1 MQNEEKKCPSSL
13 RESIHFLSLSQKR
26 QNKSSCFKSKAFRG
40 KSEKHTERRT
50 GVSVKVILCSF
61 VARFNKGSPP
71 LFNLAE
77 ENLVSFEEKMTR
89 ETVAF
94 LLSKKKKKLHF
105 FRALFKKKRSFDSS
119 DDT

>member
-1 MQNEEKKCPSSL
+1 MQNEKKKCPSSL
-13 RESIHFLSLSQKR
+13 RESIHFLSLSL
-26 QNKSSCFKSKAFRG
+26 KSGETKAVSCFKSKAFRG

-77 ENLVSFEEKMTR
+77 ENFASES
-89 ETVAF
+89 
-94 LLSKKKKKLHF
+94 LLRKK
-105 FRALFKKKRSFDSS
+105 
-119 DDT
+119 

>member
-50 GVSVKVILCSF
+50 GVSVVVILCCSF
-61 VARFNKGSPP
+61 VSRFNKGSPP

-77 ENLVSFEEKMTR
+77 ENFASESLLREKMTR
-89 ETVAF
+89 AMRERKG
-94 LLSKKKKKLHF
+94 KKTSL
-105 FRALFKKKRSFDSS
+105 
-119 DDT
+119 